1 MRNFFTILDNNQNR
15 PNNFVTLQNARADA
29 IGELEAIIQYENHLE
44 QTNDA
49 IAKDTI
55 RDIAKEEKLHVGQ
68 LFGLI
73 FKLDPESRT
82 QFEKGLKEFDELNKT
97 M

>member
-1 MRNFFTILDNNQNR
+1 MRNFFTIMDNQN
-15 PNNFVTLQNARADA
+15 NANAFNTLQNARADA

-44 QTNDA
+44 QTNDNL
-49 IAKDTI
+49 AKETI

-73 FKLDPESRT
+73 FQLDPESRT
-82 QFEKGLKEFDELNKT
+82 QFETGLKEFEKMNNNS
-97 M
+97 